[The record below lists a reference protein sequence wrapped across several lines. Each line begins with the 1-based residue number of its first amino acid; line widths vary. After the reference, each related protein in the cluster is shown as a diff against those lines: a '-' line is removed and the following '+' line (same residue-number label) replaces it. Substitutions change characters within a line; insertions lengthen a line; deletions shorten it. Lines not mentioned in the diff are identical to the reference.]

1 MGGAVRDHPGRASG
15 DAVFYRVAGF
25 ASQRRA
31 RDKILRALARVAD
44 ARIDRGT
51 VNLVFGRAI
60 RLAEKTTTDFTDYT
74 DFIFICE
81 TCEICG

>member
-1 MGGAVRDHPGRASG
+1 
-15 DAVFYRVAGF
+15 
-25 ASQRRA
+25 
-31 RDKILRALARVAD
+31 VAD

-81 TCEICG
+81 TCETLALAGTQVPGFVVDKLNF